1 MTRKLIM
8 HEGEL
13 MTQKEYE
20 KHRSAERARIVD
32 DIEAEQKCFL
42 ENAFLFYS
50 ATERILNDDALCF
63 IPVPFE
69 NNLAYSGTSGLRG
82 ATLGVY
88 VKWWQ
93 VYKGALSLEK
103 KSWLVG
109 KPIEPRLL
117 YFIAGSPL
125 SGSNGC
131 SEVNPDGVSYKRVLS
146 PFIDAWR
153 SFMNVNKSHTAAD
166 KETRRGNLTL
176 CDAARILRA
185 DPAVMTQCEKVML
198 DLASGKPY
206 DIGLLPEEKNGASDD
221 GFISAAEFFGE

>member
-1 MTRKLIM
+1 MAQKLVM

-13 MTQKEYE
+13 MTQKEYL
-20 KHRSAERARIVD
+20 KRRNAELARVTD
-32 DIEAEQKCFL
+32 DDRAEQKCFL

-50 ATERILNDDALCF
+50 ATERILSDESLAF

-69 NNLAYSGTSGLRG
+69 NNLAYIGTSGLRD

-93 VYKGALSLEK
+93 RYKGAVSFEK

-109 KPIEPRLL
+109 KPIDPRLL

-146 PFIDAWR
+146 PFIDAWQ
-153 SFMNVNKSHTAAD
+153 SFMNVNKSYTEED
-166 KETRRGNLTL
+166 KKIHRGNLTL
-176 CDAARILRA
+176 RDAARILRA
-185 DPAVMTQCEKVML
+185 DPAAMSYYEQVL
-198 DLASGKPY
+198 RDLESGKPY
-206 DIGLLPEEKNGASDD
+206 EVSLPAEEKSEASDE